1 MSSPFSLARA
11 RRASRLGV
19 LAFALAALP
28 AAAQDFLGV
37 VYPLR
42 DLTLSVS
49 TAGVVQRLHVNVGDA
64 VTREQPLLQLEADLQ
79 LLELNRRKVVLED
92 KSELGSIEQR
102 VEILDKLYADGKSL
116 YDSAGSI
123 SREELMKLRIENL
136 TAAGRR
142 DQLRSEKRREQ
153 VEHKI
158 AEQEYRLRQLRA
170 PIDGVITAIEVDVGE
185 WASPGEAVMRLVD
198 TSVAELRINITQPA
212 ARKLATGGRIPVQV
226 EDLSG
231 SHSVEGKVIFVSPV
245 ADAASGLVEVRI
257 RFANKDGRVRP
268 GAKARISVGTD
279 S

>member
-19 LAFALAALP
+19 LALALAALP
-28 AAAQDFLGV
+28 VAAQDFLGV

-231 SHSVEGKVIFVSPV
+231 SHSVDGKVIFVSPV